1 MFHFVIRNAAEDGVF
16 HLLLLL
22 IGAAWGR
29 SGEGGG
35 GGGGGVYCYSG
46 WAVFIAVP
54 FRGLRAGGFAW
65 LGFVMPVF
73 FVCAF
78 LLWGAWCG
86 WWCLGGLAP
95 SGSLAC
101 WAR

>member
-1 MFHFVIRNAAEDGVF
+1 M
-16 HLLLLL
+16 
-22 IGAAWGR
+22 GR
-29 SGEGGG
+29 GGG